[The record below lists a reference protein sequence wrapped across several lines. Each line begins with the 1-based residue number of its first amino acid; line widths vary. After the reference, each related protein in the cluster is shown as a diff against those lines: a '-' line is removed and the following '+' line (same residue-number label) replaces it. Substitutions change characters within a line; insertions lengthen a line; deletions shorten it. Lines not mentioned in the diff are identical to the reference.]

1 MASPLTP
8 RSLAGAALR
17 LLCLLATLAAAS
29 SSEGQEALPPPS
41 ALGSETTK
49 GRLESGLQSPSAKS
63 AEETIAGVEHSRDP
77 LVDRNLNKYSESS
90 TRFVVRKSS
99 ALPLPPASV
108 SDGGELSRERHL
120 RSPRYVTVSPPADD
134 HSLRRHRHN
143 RLSLPPWLDGG
154 ADEAPEER
162 GKAIRRN
169 PIEAGIEAVFR
180 SVAYRD
186 DGKQPLPTKEK
197 ESDRRRSGTTGNRY
211 ERTTVLSETPV
222 FDYVSDGRGDGSPG
236 WPPLGS
242 SSSSSS
248 ETPERANVTQKGPG
262 SSDDA
267 IDPATTDAAA
277 GGEDQGDQSS
287 VANILELGEYDDELY
302 NLYEGHYLDFNTDVE
317 PRSDIS
323 RRGDTFLDEAPASGN
338 ASAEGNDTSAIPHG
352 GIIRTGTTDSRSRY
366 RPVSRLS
373 WFDALL
379 CSNRNMGWMF
389 VNFLLGF
396 LFLLMSLLAPYRLLR
411 LRACTR
417 LLPRTHYVA
426 VHLLVFVAASFKAV
440 YLFHLTFGGQDRLP
454 LVLLLL
460 LTNTSVPCWS
470 SAFLLLILMM
480 FLAADVQ
487 VYKPKL
493 MTVYNISIL
502 IVMKLVLCFIADVIV
517 GSAHS
522 KSVLVLSRLML
533 ICVAATV
540 IAFYVRKHQRVVQ
553 VAEIL
558 KREFQGEMKLLV
570 VPAQEDRQMGIKHIL
585 RNRLFPWCK
594 VTRLCA
600 GALATLCFIH
610 FFHSIFLISSQV
622 PAWAWWIFH
631 VSGCLTEFLLGGT
644 VYVAAALT
652 QRYDDKLRFIY
663 NFFVPS
669 GVFQKKGPAVHKE
682 RNGNAIYQRVSYSSG
697 TESTQYVSGTTD
709 AGPSAVEDVSGSP
722 RVPRRR
728 GATVRRSAT
737 FSHTPQDPRMFQ
749 RPSYRPAHVQVSRSG
764 STSQIPC
771 YSSGSGSFYGHTSMS
786 HTPIY
791 SPPSTSS
798 MLVHEDGFVRIKT
811 QLDRHEATP
820 TIHESLTRLHDPYL
834 SHQHMHDM
842 NQHPV
847 NALGRQESFYES
859 LSRRRG
865 NHRTPGILPKNI
877 EGPDHEYQ
885 PASARNHYHLPDLP
899 SLHYH
904 GRLDADRQSLYQRR
918 SARNPT
924 LKQMNNIDREE
935 RIYHAP
941 SLRRNNSREY
951 NFQAMNNLDRA
962 DSDYQN
968 LSRRKMSREDN
979 NDPVHLAAADPDYQA
994 VASERRASREG
1005 RHSVQSPYDKH
1016 GVNYYLPSHHGSPS
1030 TRHKVSNYSVGS
1042 PVLPEGPSAS
1052 SIHDFYKPNSP
1063 SSPRREAHYPKL
1075 FSDLGSTSSLKSEEL
1090 DHRGPFPRTNPV
1102 RRNHSSAGYFPSRNL
1117 ALAEISE
1124 DRRFSSLRL
1133 SQVKKRQPGYV
1144 IKSNTS
1150 KLLNKYMEL
1159 LPKRSS
1165 ASGEAPKEPAGKASP
1180 GGSVE
1185 TSEKD
1190 SKLSESEEEVKV
1202 NEVSEGSEDPEGK
1215 GASAEEGAEGKGNKD
1230 DPDWALEL
1238 IKSSSM
1244 LTNFY
1249 SLESPQEHE
1258 EE

>member
-1 MASPLTP
+1 MAPPLSPGP
-8 RSLAGAALR
+8 LAGAALR

-29 SSEGQEALPPPS
+29 SSAGRGALPPPS
-41 ALGSETTK
+41 GLGSEATK
-49 GRLESGLQSPSAKS
+49 GRLELGFQPSAPKTAEETTASVQRDRVPIIDVDSRAYSEGSAKS
-63 AEETIAGVEHSRDP
+63 
-77 LVDRNLNKYSESS
+77 
-90 TRFVVRKSS
+90 VVQ
-99 ALPLPPASV
+99 
-108 SDGGELSRERHL
+108 ELSELPSPPSPVSEADEGARKHRV
-120 RSPRYVTVSPPADD
+120 RSARYVTASPPSSD

-143 RLSLPPWLDGG
+143 RLTLPSWLDGG
-154 ADEAPEER
+154 AEEAPRE
-162 GKAIRRN
+162 GAKGIRRN

-186 DGKQPLPTKEK
+186 EAKDSLPTKEK
-197 ESDRRRSGTTGNRY
+197 DGDRRRSGTTSNRY

-222 FDYVSDGRGDGSPG
+222 FDYVSDGRGDSAPG

-242 SSSSSS
+242 SS
-248 ETPERANVTQKGPG
+248 ETPKPGNASQKGPRTAG
-262 SSDDA
+262 DVV
-267 IDPATTDAAA
+267 DPAGTDSPA
-277 GGEDQGDQSS
+277 GGEDGDQSS
-287 VANILELGEYDDELY
+287 VANILEIGEYDDELY
-302 NLYEGHYLDFNTDVE
+302 NLYEGHYVDFNTEAE

-323 RRGDTFLDEAPASGN
+323 RRGDTFLDDPSASGN
-338 ASAEGNDTSAIPHG
+338 SSAEGNNTSAISRG
-352 GIIRTGTTDSRSRY
+352 GITRTGAADSRSAGRY
-366 RPVSRLS
+366 RPISRLS

-454 LVLLLL
+454 LVLLLI

-502 IVMKLVLCFIADVIV
+502 IVMKLALCFIADVIV

-522 KSVLVLSRLML
+522 KSVLILSRLML

-540 IAFYVRKHQRVVQ
+540 IVFYVRKHQRVVQ

-570 VPAQEDRQMGIKHIL
+570 VPAQENRQMGIKHIL
-585 RNRLFPWCK
+585 RNRLYLWCK

-631 VSGCLTEFLLGGT
+631 VCGCLTEFLLGGT

-652 QRYDDKLRFIY
+652 QRYDEKLRFIY

-697 TESTQYVSGTTD
+697 TESTQYVSGAAD
-709 AGPSAVEDVSGSP
+709 AGPVAVEEVSGSP

-749 RPSYRPAHVQVSRSG
+749 RPYYQPTHVQVARSG

-771 YSSGSGSFYGHTSMS
+771 YSSGSVSFYGNTSMS
-786 HTPIY
+786 HVPVY

-811 QLDRHEATP
+811 QLDRHEAAP
-820 TIHESLTRLHDPYL
+820 TAHESLTRLHDPRP
-834 SHQHMHDM
+834 SHQHMYDR
-842 NQHPV
+842 NQHQA

-865 NHRTPGILPKNI
+865 SHRTPGALHKNI

-885 PASARNHYHLPDLP
+885 PARNLCRLPDLP
-899 SLHYH
+899 QLHYH
-904 GRLDADRQSLYQRR
+904 GRHDADRQSLYQRR
-918 SARNPT
+918 ASRDPM
-924 LKQMNNIDREE
+924 LKQMNNMDREE
-935 RIYHAP
+935 RLYHSP
-941 SLRRNNSREY
+941 SLRRSNSRDH

-968 LSRRKMSREDN
+968 LSRRKLSREDN
-979 NDPVHLAAADPDYQA
+979 NDPLHLAAAEPEYQA
-994 VASERRASREG
+994 VPSGRRPSREG
-1005 RHSVQSPYDKH
+1005 RSSVQSPYDKH

-1030 TRHKVSNYSVGS
+1030 ARHKVSNYSIGS
-1042 PVLPEGPSAS
+1042 PVPPEDPSAT
-1052 SIHDFYKPNSP
+1052 SIHNFYKPHSP
-1063 SSPRREAHYPKL
+1063 SSPRREAHFPKL

-1133 SQVKKRQPGYV
+1133 SQVRKRQPGYA

-1150 KLLNKYMEL
+1150 KLLNKYIDL

-1165 ASGEAPKEPAGKASP
+1165 VGGEGPKEAAGKASP
-1180 GGSVE
+1180 PDSVE

-1190 SKLSESEEEVKV
+1190 SKVSESEEEVR
-1202 NEVSEGSEDPEGK
+1202 ESRGSGESETPEDK
-1215 GASAEEGAEGKGNKD
+1215 GASAEEGAEGGKEREN

>member
-1 MASPLTP
+1 MAPPLSPGP
-8 RSLAGAALR
+8 LAGAALR

-29 SSEGQEALPPPS
+29 SSAGRGALPPPS
-41 ALGSETTK
+41 GLGSEATK
-49 GRLESGLQSPSAKS
+49 GRLELGFQASAPKTAEETTASVERDRVPIIDVDSRAYSEGSAKS
-63 AEETIAGVEHSRDP
+63 VVQELPELPSPPSPV
-77 LVDRNLNKYSESS
+77 SEADEGA
-90 TRFVVRKSS
+90 RKHRVRS
-99 ALPLPPASV
+99 A
-108 SDGGELSRERHL
+108 
-120 RSPRYVTVSPPADD
+120 RYVTASPPSSD

-143 RLSLPPWLDGG
+143 RLTLPSWLDGG
-154 ADEAPEER
+154 AEEAPRE
-162 GKAIRRN
+162 GAKGIRRN

-186 DGKQPLPTKEK
+186 EAKDSLPTKEDG
-197 ESDRRRSGTTGNRY
+197 DRRRSGTTSNRY

-222 FDYVSDGRGDGSPG
+222 FDYVSDGRGDSAPG

-242 SSSSSS
+242 SS
-248 ETPERANVTQKGPG
+248 ETPKPGNASQKGPRTAG
-262 SSDDA
+262 D
-267 IDPATTDAAA
+267 IVDPAGTDSPA
-277 GGEDQGDQSS
+277 GGEDGDQSS
-287 VANILELGEYDDELY
+287 VANILEIGEYDDELY
-302 NLYEGHYLDFNTDVE
+302 NLYEGHYVDFNTEAE

-323 RRGDTFLDEAPASGN
+323 RRGDTFLDDPSASGN
-338 ASAEGNDTSAIPHG
+338 SSAEGNNTSAISRG
-352 GIIRTGTTDSRSRY
+352 GITRTGAADSRSAGRY
-366 RPVSRLS
+366 RPISRLS

-454 LVLLLL
+454 LVLLLI

-502 IVMKLVLCFIADVIV
+502 IVMKLALCFIADVIV

-522 KSVLVLSRLML
+522 KSVLILSRLML

-540 IAFYVRKHQRVVQ
+540 IVFYVRKHQRVVQ

-570 VPAQEDRQMGIKHIL
+570 VPAQENRQMGIKHIL
-585 RNRLFPWCK
+585 RNRLYLWCK

-631 VSGCLTEFLLGGT
+631 VCGCLTEFLLGGT

-652 QRYDDKLRFIY
+652 QRYDEKLRFIY

-697 TESTQYVSGTTD
+697 TESTQYVSGAAD
-709 AGPSAVEDVSGSP
+709 AGPVAVEEVSGSP

-749 RPSYRPAHVQVSRSG
+749 RPYYQPTHVQVARSG

-771 YSSGSGSFYGHTSMS
+771 YSSGSVSFYGNTSMS
-786 HTPIY
+786 HVPVY

-811 QLDRHEATP
+811 QLDRHEAAP
-820 TIHESLTRLHDPYL
+820 TAHESLTRLHDPRP
-834 SHQHMHDM
+834 SHQHMYDR
-842 NQHPV
+842 NQHQA

-865 NHRTPGILPKNI
+865 SHRTPGALHKNI

-885 PASARNHYHLPDLP
+885 PARNLCRLPDLP
-899 SLHYH
+899 QLHYH
-904 GRLDADRQSLYQRR
+904 GRHDADRQSLYQRR
-918 SARNPT
+918 ASRDPM
-924 LKQMNNIDREE
+924 LKQMNNMDREE
-935 RIYHAP
+935 RLYHSP
-941 SLRRNNSREY
+941 SLRRSNSRDH

-968 LSRRKMSREDN
+968 LSRRKLSREDN
-979 NDPVHLAAADPDYQA
+979 NDPLHLAAAEPEYQA
-994 VASERRASREG
+994 VPSGRRPSREG
-1005 RHSVQSPYDKH
+1005 KSSVQSPYDKH

-1030 TRHKVSNYSVGS
+1030 ARHKVSNYSIGS
-1042 PVLPEGPSAS
+1042 PVPPEDPSAT
-1052 SIHDFYKPNSP
+1052 SIHNFYKPHSP
-1063 SSPRREAHYPKL
+1063 SSPRREAHFPKL

-1133 SQVKKRQPGYV
+1133 SQVRKRQPGYA

-1150 KLLNKYMEL
+1150 KLLNKYIDL

-1165 ASGEAPKEPAGKASP
+1165 VGGEGPKEAAGKASP
-1180 GGSVE
+1180 PDSVE

-1190 SKLSESEEEVKV
+1190 SKVSESEEEVR
-1202 NEVSEGSEDPEGK
+1202 ESRGSGESETPEDK
-1215 GASAEEGAEGKGNKD
+1215 GASAEEGAEGGKEREN